1 KKRMNEIFFLFFLAL
16 VWIVFAVIQDLKT
29 REIANWLNF
38 SLIAFALGFRFFYS
52 LFSAGNFNFFYQ
64 GLIGLGI
71 FFVIGNA
78 LYYGKMFAG
87 GDAKLLIALGAVL
100 PFSEVFSENLENF
113 FFFIVIF
120 LFAGAVY
127 SIIVSARLCIKNYGK
142 FKKEFKKQL
151 GSHKNLVSIVVLL
164 DILLLIVFFNNLDV
178 LLFILA
184 VLIFISPYLYFYA
197 KAVDETS
204 MVKTVD
210 SKKLREGD
218 WLYRDVKVRGRIIR
232 ANWDG
237 LKKEEISLLRKRY
250 RKILIREGVPFTPVF
265 LVSFLIFFYLWI
277 AGLRY
282 SFW

>member
-1 KKRMNEIFFLFFLAL
+1 MNEIFFLLSLAFA
-16 VWIVFAVIQDLKT
+16 WIVFATIQDLKT

-64 GLIGLGI
+64 GLAGLAI
-71 FFVIGNA
+71 FFVLGNV

-100 PFSEVFSENLENF
+100 PVSGSFYDNLEIF
-113 FFFIVIF
+113 FLFIVIF
-120 LFAGAVY
+120 LFAGAFY
-127 SIIVSARLCIKNYGK
+127 SIIVSARLCLKNYHK

-151 GSHKNLVSIVVLL
+151 RNYRKIISVVILL
-164 DILLLIVFFNNLDV
+164 DILLLIVFFNNYDT
-178 LLFILA
+178 LFLFLA
-184 VLIFISPYLYFYA
+184 ILIFISPYLVVYA

-218 WLYRDVKVRGRIIR
+218 WLYRDVKVRGRTIR
-232 ANWDG
+232 ARWEG

-250 RKILIREGVPFTPVF
+250 KKILIREGVPFTPVF
-265 LVSFLIFFYLWI
+265 LVSFLIFFYLWSK
-277 AGLRY
+277 GLGY